1 MIRKLLIARPV
12 KAFNRNYIKANLSTN
27 TITVDLGNDVFAT
40 HSKKNILLFI
50 YLFIYYYLL

>member
-40 HSKKNILLFI
+40 HSKKNIII
-50 YLFIYYYLL
+50 YLLLYYL